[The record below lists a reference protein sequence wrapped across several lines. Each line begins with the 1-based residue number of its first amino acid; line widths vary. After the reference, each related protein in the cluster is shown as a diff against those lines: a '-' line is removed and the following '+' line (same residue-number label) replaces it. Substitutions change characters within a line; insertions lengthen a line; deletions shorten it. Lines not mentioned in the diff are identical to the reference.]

1 MNGAEAPDVSQDAR
15 GGAIQRYTDGDP
27 CATGTRSTIVTTRR
41 GAPHRSRKAQ
51 QPEGAGTETR
61 RNQAAR
67 RPNGAG
73 ATRPLA
79 GASAPEADSKGFP
92 LSPRSVPG
100 DRRFGT
106 GAP

>member
-1 MNGAEAPDVSQDAR
+1 MNGAGAADVSQDAR
-15 GGAIQRYTDGDP
+15 GGAIQRYMDGEP

-41 GAPHRSRKAQ
+41 GALYRNRKAR

-67 RPNGAG
+67 GPNGAG
-73 ATRPLA
+73 TTRPLA
-79 GASAPEADSKGFP
+79 GTSAPEADSEGIP
-92 LSPRSVPG
+92 ALPVI
-100 DRRFGT
+100 